1 MGSFYIKFLRL
12 KPVSISNSLFPF
24 LKITDSGIFRVG
36 LKLLAIVLVDSL
48 NSIFPAKANEPPS

>member
-24 LKITDSGIFRVG
+24 LKIIAFFIPIKIISLPITLSEEPS
-36 LKLLAIVLVDSL
+36 LKPTT
-48 NSIFPAKANEPPS
+48 N